1 MTELCFKTEKV
12 DMVAEK
18 ITILSNSLSSD
29 SSHIN
34 KNETKTVEVANNDLI
49 FVTINN
55 DEYWFTKQ
63 EVYLSIGIF
72 IFSLV
77 VIFILFAKFI
87 NKRNMIKNNLEQK
100 NNSDDDV
107 L

>member
-18 ITILSNSLSSD
+18 ITILSNSLSFD